1 MNDVKWGWKKATAI
15 FSAIVISGA
24 CLGAATT
31 AMAGAQGGESVE
43 DLRAMIDQLKNT
55 VLALEQKIAVVEDN
69 QVAANKTIQEVAAKE
84 STSNLL
90 LPENTTMKIYGYA
103 KLDAVY
109 TDTGGTYEYAYVPSA
124 VPLDSANVPSNSFVM
139 HAKQTRLGF
148 ATSTD
153 TDYGKFNTKIE
164 CDFYGGASANEW
176 VSNSWGLRLRRAYG
190 ELGNL
195 RVGQDWSTFIDLGA
209 YPETLDFGGAAGS
222 LFIRQAMVRWTQP
235 FEGGSFQ
242 FAVENPEAKSP
253 TAALWDDYGNP
264 IYGSD
269 VTVSGNNEY
278 MPDFIARVNFNPG
291 GIGRYS
297 VVGLARQFSY
307 DNGVTDDT
315 DWGAAVSANA
325 IFITFGEDNLHLNIN
340 YGNGLGRYMESEF
353 QDAFINPITG
363 DIETNNQIGGFVS
376 YQHFWLHNLRSTAV
390 YSYAQRD
397 NDNDFVSDAVD
408 KSYQSVH
415 ANIIWSPIP
424 RVNMGL
430 EYIYGYRK
438 IENGDNGDMN
448 RLMCSFQYNF

>member
-31 AMAGAQGGESVE
+31 AMAGTQGGESVE
-43 DLRAMIDQLKNT
+43 DLRAMINQLKNT
-55 VLALEQKIAVVEDN
+55 VVALEQKMAIIEDN
-69 QVAANKTIQEVAAKE
+69 QEAADKTIKEVAAKE
-84 STSNLL
+84 SVSGSNLL

-109 TDTGGTYEYAYVPSA
+109 TDTGGTYEYAYVPSS
-124 VPLDSANVPSNSFVM
+124 VPLDSANVPDNSFVM
-139 HAKQTRLGF
+139 HAKQTRIGF

-164 CDFYGGASANEW
+164 CDFYGGGGNEW

-195 RVGQDWSTFIDLGA
+195 RAGQDWSTFIDLGA

-222 LFIRQAMVRWTQP
+222 LFIRQAVVRWTQP
-235 FEGGSFQ
+235 FEGGSFM
-242 FAVENPEAKSP
+242 FALENPEAKFQ
-253 TAALWDDYGNP
+253 TADLDDTGNL

-269 VTVSGNNEY
+269 STVSGNNEY

-291 GIGRYS
+291 GIGKYS
-297 VVGLARQFSY
+297 IVGLARQFSY
-307 DNGVTDDT
+307 DDGVTDDT
-315 DWGAAVSANA
+315 EWGAAISANA
-325 IFITFGEDNLHLNIN
+325 VISTFGQDNFHININ

-353 QDAFINPITG
+353 QDAFIDPISG
-363 DIETNNQIGGFVS
+363 DIETNEQIGGFLS
-376 YQHFWLHNLRSTAV
+376 YQHYWLNNLRSTLV
-390 YSYAQRD
+390 YSYAERD
-397 NDNDFVSDAVD
+397 NDTDYVSEAVD
-408 KSYQSVH
+408 ESYQSVH
-415 ANIIWSPIP
+415 ANIIWSPVS
-424 RVNMGL
+424 RVNVGM
-430 EYIYGYRK
+430 EYIWGYRE
-438 IENGDNGDMN
+438 IEDGEDGDMN